1 MVKTDKTTTISSA
14 QMSYTPVATALPTE
28 QVAIPAEAVHYQD
41 GAKIFDMNHAIRTV
55 SNEYADIPETRGL
68 LWHDDFFDDDDD
80 VVAAFDFDYENM
92 ENFYSNVG
100 WCWLGLTLLY
110 TPLFTACMVG
120 LAPCYLKRN
129 VQWSVQAQHVAITRD
144 GIRVVRDKRSTCWGM
159 PCTDAG
165 KSSKTVPF
173 DKITDCDIEEPAG
186 NTCVVIRNVLTTVN
200 IDTASSGQGRSEL
213 KISGLKDAQRF
224 KQLVW
229 AMKRRYKSSGP
240 AAALEVASRGG
251 GGDDVAVLL
260 REIRDELRQ
269 NNNLLLTMNKGGEPE
284 PSAPTEDD
292 LPTLS

>member
-1 MVKTDKTTTISSA
+1 MGKTDKTTTISSA
-14 QMSYTPVATALPTE
+14 QVSYTPVATALPTE
-28 QVAIPAEAVHYQD
+28 QMAIPAAQAVHYQD
-41 GAKIFDMNHAIRTV
+41 DGKLLDMNRAVRTV
-55 SNEYADIPETRGL
+55 STDYADIPETHGL
-68 LWHDDFFDDDDD
+68 MWQDDFFDDDDD
-80 VVAAFDFDYENM
+80 LVAAFDFDYENM
-92 ENFYSNVG
+92 ETFYSNVS
-100 WCWLGLTLLY
+100 WCWLGLSILY
-110 TPLFTACMVG
+110 TPVFTACMFG

-144 GIRVVRDKRSTCWGM
+144 GIRFVRDKRPTCWGM

-213 KISGLKDAQRF
+213 KISGLKDPQKF

-229 AMKRRYKSSGP
+229 AMKRRYKPSGP
-240 AAALEVASRGG
+240 TTFEMVNRGG
-251 GGDDVAVLL
+251 APPGEDVAVLL

-269 NNNLLLTMNKGGEPE
+269 NNNLLLTMRGAE
-284 PSAPTEDD
+284 PSAPIEED
-292 LPTLS
+292 LPAIA